1 MPTVTI
7 FDFKSLAHVLAA
19 GDDGP
24 PIGQMLSTEL
34 WGEAYTVFRDWLMRC
49 N

>member
-1 MPTVTI
+1 VNI
-7 FDFKSLAHVLAA
+7 FDFKAIAHVLAA

-24 PIGQMLSTEL
+24 PIGQALSTEL
-34 WGEAYTVFRDWLMRC
+34 WPEALAIYRDWLVRS

>member
-1 MPTVTI
+1 MVRI
-7 FDFKSLAHVLAA
+7 FNFRLLAHVFAA

-34 WGEAYTVFRDWLMRC
+34 WCAALAIYRPWLVHY

>member
-1 MPTVTI
+1 VQI

-24 PIGQMLSTEL
+24 PIGQALSIDL
-34 WGEAYTVFRDWLMRC
+34 WLAALAIYRDWLVRS